1 MKNNKHIQ
9 SFNEHQENLN
19 ISDVSNSL
27 FFRYWDKQP
36 LIYLSVDENG
46 DEQMSDDKPVRQDV
60 RGKGYWYSDTI
71 RKCPNGFI
79 EKLTGLS
86 ISWTD
91 EPLQYIIKDKDVL
104 DSDLETAVSKVS
116 SKKKKYKK
124 QK

>member
-1 MKNNKHIQ
+1 MKDLNHIKR
-9 SFNEHQENLN
+9 FNETQENLN

-36 LIYLSVDENG
+36 LVYLSVDENG

-60 RGKGYWYSDTI
+60 GGKGYWYSDTI
-71 RKCPNGFI
+71 RKSPSGFI

-91 EPLQYIIKDKDVL
+91 EPLQYIIKDKRTITDKEDKML
-104 DSDLETAVSKVS
+104 KKMARDLRKNND
-116 SKKKKYKK
+116 Y
-124 QK
+124 

>member
-1 MKNNKHIQ
+1 MKDNKHIQ
-9 SFNEHQENLN
+9 SFGEFNENLN

-36 LIYLSVDENG
+36 LVYLSVDENG
-46 DEQMSDDKPVRQDV
+46 DNQMSDDKPVRQDV

-91 EPLQYIIKDKDVL
+91 EPLQYIIKDKRTITDEEDKML
-104 DSDLETAVSKVS
+104 KKMARDLRKNND
-116 SKKKKYKK
+116 Y
-124 QK
+124 